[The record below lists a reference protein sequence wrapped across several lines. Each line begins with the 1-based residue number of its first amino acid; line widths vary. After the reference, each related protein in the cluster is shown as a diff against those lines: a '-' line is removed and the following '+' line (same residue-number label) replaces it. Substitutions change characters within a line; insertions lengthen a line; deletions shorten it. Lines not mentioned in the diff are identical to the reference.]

1 MSGVDGFPFVHRE
14 TARFRD
20 LDPMG
25 HVNNAVFL
33 TWIETARIEFL
44 RSTGALST
52 PDTDEMTMILARAEV
67 DFRSPVR
74 FGDDV
79 EIGVR
84 PGRTGTKSFDL
95 EYELRTDGRLVGEA
109 KTVLV
114 AYDYERQESMALPQ
128 EWLRS
133 LAA

>member
-1 MSGVDGFPFVHRE
+1 MDGFPFVHRE

-44 RSTGALST
+44 RSTGALTS
-52 PDTDEMTMILARAEV
+52 PDTDEMTMILARAEI
-67 DFRSPVR
+67 DFRSPVA
-74 FGDDV
+74 FGEEV
-79 EIGVR
+79 AVGVR
-84 PGRTGTKSFDL
+84 AARFGTKSFDL
-95 EYELRTDGRLVGEA
+95 EYELRTGDRVVAEA
-109 KTVLV
+109 RTVLV
-114 AYDYERQESMALPQ
+114 AYDYERRQSIALP
-128 EWLRS
+128 EDWRRS